1 MKSASSISVC
11 AHVATPWMNSKRKVE
26 MSLRSEG
33 IKKQR
38 YDGYP
43 HRLYPPPSQMLSLQP
58 LLGPA
63 PIVRIVCCSADWR
76 RIDSIS
82 CLHFLK
88 LGSLTTKQDEKNK
101 MSASHFGGRCQDF
114 FSPKFSF
121 SVLSDESDHCCNHSI
136 IQFPEY
142 FIWWVKC
149 KWLKW
154 EQKQAAD
161 PKTK

>member
-1 MKSASSISVC
+1 MPYMVTFIVKGNMKSASSISVC
-11 AHVATPWMNSKRKVE
+11 AHVATPWMNSKRKVK

-142 FIWWVKC
+142 FIW
-149 KWLKW
+149 
-154 EQKQAAD
+154 
-161 PKTK
+161 